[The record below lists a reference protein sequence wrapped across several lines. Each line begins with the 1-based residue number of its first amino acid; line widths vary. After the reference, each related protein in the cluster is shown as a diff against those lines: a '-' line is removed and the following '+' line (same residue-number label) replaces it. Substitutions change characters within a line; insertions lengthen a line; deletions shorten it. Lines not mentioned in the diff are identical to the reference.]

1 MVFRRRLNRR
11 PRRRVNRRRR
21 FAKRPSRALGV
32 PRRTMMVNPSR
43 SLVPARYRTKMVY
56 SQVYNTSTNGVGIL
70 WNQWAMNGLYDP
82 DLTATGHQP
91 MGFDQLCPT
100 LYSTYAVRGCKVV
113 LEGRFR
119 TGNPS
124 NEFVGNVIIGGT
136 PTGVALPSSIDVCN
150 ESRHY
155 YTYTRDDTKH
165 FRISKY
171 FDVATVLGVPRS
183 KVNTEISYAG
193 TNAANPINTN
203 LVNIGFIG
211 MVPSFIVNIQYTI
224 TLVYYVD
231 FYSPTILTQS

>member
-1 MVFRRRLNRR
+1 MVFRRTRR

-21 FAKRPSRALGV
+21 YAKRSTRALGV

-43 SLVPARYRTKMVY
+43 SLVPNRYRTKLVY

-82 DLTATGHQP
+82 DLTSTGHQP

-124 NEFVGNVIIGGT
+124 NEFVGNIIIGGT
-136 PTGVALPSSIDVCN
+136 ATGVSLPSSIDTAN
-150 ESRHY
+150 ESRQY
-155 YTYTRDDTKH
+155 FTFTRDDSKH
-165 FRISKY
+165 FRVSKY
-171 FDVATVLGVPRS
+171 FDVAKVVGVPRN
-183 KVNTEISYAG
+183 KIITEVTYAG
-193 TNAANPINTN
+193 TNSNNPAATH

-211 MVPSFIVNIQYTI
+211 MVPSFVVNIQYTI

-231 FYSPTILTQS
+231 FYAPTILTSS